1 MPSVRVATYN
11 VYLGA
16 DLSALFAVTGPDEL
30 ADQVKVIRS
39 QPDATHA
46 GERARAIAGLL
57 APERPDLVGL
67 QEVARWT
74 VAPLDED
81 GVAGPE
87 QTFVDFRHELLGA
100 LAAAGCAYDACAVNE
115 NFAGALPVSER
126 ELFGVVGANVTH
138 VRRDSPVQVVA
149 ERTGAFAAGHH
160 VATGIEGIGFPIV
173 RSWGAVDVRVDGVP
187 VRFLNT
193 HTEAYDPA
201 VRDAQ
206 CKELL
211 DLQCEVDAPVILV
224 GDLNARPEAVGV
236 SDPWADAWTQ
246 GRGTGFTCGQSA
258 DLANV
263 HSALAERIDY
273 VWVRGARVLRC
284 AVVGDRPADRTDPH
298 RLWPSD
304 HAGVVADLH
313 LADSR

>member
-39 QPDATHA
+39 QLDATHA

-57 APERPDLVGL
+57 ARERPHLVGL

-126 ELFGVVGANVTH
+126 ELFG
-138 VRRDSPVQVVA
+138 
-149 ERTGAFAAGHH
+149 
-160 VATGIEGIGFPIV
+160 
-173 RSWGAVDVRVDGVP
+173 VRVDGVP